1 MTEMIK
7 IKEDLAVLLDSNAI
21 FTDILIPQAEEV
33 MVKMPSGW
41 RVVEDCGPYNVDD
54 MMDMLLF
61 IDNDCEEKIKE
72 GIHRTF
78 TLNGWRLRVNA
89 YLASAGTRPTLS
101 IRRIHMEP
109 IPFKETGLPPSV
121 HLMTQ
126 VSRGLILVSGSTGS
140 GKSTTI
146 AALVDAINDERDVHI
161 VTVED
166 PIEYVYE
173 RRRAVFS
180 QREVGVD
187 VESFYSG
194 VRDALRQRP
203 DVIVIG
209 EIRDRETADAAL
221 LAGESGHLV
230 IGSLHA
236 NSAVGAISKMLTF
249 FNGNERESKAQSLS
263 SSLVGVISQIL
274 LPAEHRD
281 GVVLASEQLF
291 NHKGQIAR
299 HIAELDLEKVQSALS
314 NKEDGVSRPMV
325 DSMFDLIEQ
334 KKLSH
339 INALK
344 AASQVDEAT
353 LYERLKILRQQTGR
367 SPTVTGGSPGQSR

>member
-1 MTEMIK
+1 MIT
-7 IKEDLAVLLDSNAI
+7 IKEDLAALLENNEI
-21 FTDILIPQAEEV
+21 FTDVLIPQGEEV

-41 RVVEDCGPYNVDD
+41 RVVEGCGPYTVDE
-54 MMDMLLF
+54 MMDMLMFL
-61 IDNDCEEKIKE
+61 DNDCEEKIRS

-109 IPFKETGLPPSV
+109 IPFAQTGLPSSV

-126 VSRGLILVSGSTGS
+126 VSRGLILVSGATGS

-146 AALVDAINDERDVHI
+146 AALVDSINAERDVHI

-187 VESFYSG
+187 VDSFFSG

-236 NSAVGAISKMLTF
+236 NSAVSTISKILSF
-249 FNGNERESKAQSLS
+249 FNGNERESKAQALS
-263 SSLVGVISQIL
+263 SSLVGVISQLL
-274 LPAEHRD
+274 LPAEHHG

-291 NHKGQIAR
+291 NHKGQIAKY
-299 HIAELDLEKVQSALS
+299 IADLDLDKVQVSLS

-325 DSMFDLIEQ
+325 DSMFDLIAQ
-334 KKLSH
+334 KKVSH
-339 INALK
+339 VNALK
-344 AASQVDEAT
+344 AASQLDEST
-353 LYERLKILRQQTGR
+353 LYERLKGLR
-367 SPTVTGGSPGQSR
+367 SPARPSGTEGNPGQSR

>member
-1 MTEMIK
+1 MTVK
-7 IKEDLAVLLDSNAI
+7 IKNDLAVLLDSNAI
-21 FTDILIPQAEEV
+21 FTDVLIPQAEDV
-33 MVKMPSGW
+33 MVKMPTGW
-41 RVVEDCGPYNVDD
+41 RVVEGCGPYSVDD
-54 MMDMLLF
+54 MMDMLIDL
-61 IDNDCEEKIKE
+61 DNDCEEKIKK

-89 YLASAGTRPTLS
+89 YLASAGARPTLS
-101 IRRIHMEP
+101 IRRIHMDP
-109 IPFKETGLPPSV
+109 IPFNETGLPSSV

-146 AALVDAINDERDVHI
+146 AALVDAINNERDVHI

-180 QREVGVD
+180 QREVGID

-274 LPAEHRD
+274 LPAEHRE

-291 NHKGQIAR
+291 NHKGQIAKY
-299 HIAELDLEKVQSALS
+299 IAALDLDKVQSILS
-314 NKEDGVSRPMV
+314 NREDGVSRPMI
-325 DSMFDLIEQ
+325 DSMFELIEK

-339 INALK
+339 INGLR
-344 AASQVDEAT
+344 AASQMDEAR
-353 LYERLKILRQQTGR
+353 LYDRLKVLRQQTMNPATG
-367 SPTVTGGSPGQSR
+367 TGGNPGQIR